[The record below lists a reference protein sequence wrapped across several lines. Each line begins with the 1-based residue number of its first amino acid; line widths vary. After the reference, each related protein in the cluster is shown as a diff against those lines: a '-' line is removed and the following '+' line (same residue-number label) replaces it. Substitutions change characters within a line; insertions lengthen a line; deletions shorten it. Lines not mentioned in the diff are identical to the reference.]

1 MVFRKSYAVTVS
13 GGAFSEVLETDP
25 NVTLEPFDEEDYS
38 LAFDNGTIEPLT
50 DQKLVVSGRTVSL
63 SNISTNGAAKL
74 TVTWK
79 KINLR
84 PKKKVFQRSSITI
97 ISGSSKDGSGSGV
110 EKLDDG
116 LTYNAN
122 YGTRVQDRRI
132 SLGIPDV
139 ANVIGVFESSTN
151 QDPALPKLTLV
162 NLNSNVLN
170 AIRGETII
178 GQDSGAAA
186 AFVSSN
192 GSNEIEYVPLNEN
205 PFSTNEL
212 IKFKESNISANIAGV
227 VPGDRDIKDNF
238 ELDPAS

>member
-1 MVFRKSYAVTVS
+1 MPSSQITTNDFFNVSLEVKNDGDAYLFSDLTRENVPNVDLSSSSLVFRKSYAVTVS

-151 QDPALPKLTLV
+151 QDPASSKI
-162 NLNSNVLN
+162 NS
-170 AIRGETII
+170 G
-178 GQDSGAAA
+178 
-186 AFVSSN
+186 
-192 GSNEIEYVPLNEN
+192 
-205 PFSTNEL
+205 
-212 IKFKESNISANIAGV
+212 
-227 VPGDRDIKDNF
+227 
-238 ELDPAS
+238 